1 MHDIR
6 MSLFD
11 LIEQHNRVGA
21 PSNRFR
27 KLTAFFVAHIAR
39 RRTNQ
44 ARPGEFLHVLRHVD
58 LNQSISVTK
67 HELRQ
72 GTCQKRFSDAGWTQ
86 KDKRSDWAT
95 FGFLIDILAA
105 VSCRIRPSMSLT

>member
-11 LIEQHNRVGA
+11 LIEQHNRIGA
-21 PSNRFR
+21 PTNRFG
-27 KLTAFFVAHIAR
+27 KLTAFFVADIAR

-58 LNQSISVTK
+58 LNQSVGVTK
-67 HELRQ
+67 HEFRQ
-72 GTCQKRFSDAGWTQ
+72 RTCQKRFSRVIH
-86 KDKRSDWAT
+86 K
-95 FGFLIDILAA
+95 L
-105 VSCRIRPSMSLT
+105 